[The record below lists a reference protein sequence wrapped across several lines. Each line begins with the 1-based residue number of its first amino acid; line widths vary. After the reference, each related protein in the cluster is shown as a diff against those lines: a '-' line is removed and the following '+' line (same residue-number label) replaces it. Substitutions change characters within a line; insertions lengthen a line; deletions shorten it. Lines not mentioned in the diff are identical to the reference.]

1 MRPLD
6 RRHFNFAL
14 AAASGLVLSRS
25 AAATPPGTFEVARSD
40 AEWQRLLTPAQYA
53 VLRKSK
59 TERAG
64 SSPLDGEKRAGTYHC
79 AGWLAELLEAARR
92 RDRHAPGDGLVHV
105 ADRSALPPL
114 RRPSRPRLQRR
125 PQADRA
131 ALLHERRGHDLQT
144 LGSPFVKTL
153 AAVAFALV
161 ALWLVPANAQN
172 RAVAIFAGGCFWC
185 MEPPFDK
192 LDGVLSTTSGY
203 IGGTKADPTYEQVT
217 AGRTGHYEAVQ
228 IEYDPARIGYDKL
241 LEVFWRNI
249 DPVDPTGQ
257 FCDKGPQYRSAIF
270 ALDEEQRKLAEASK
284 TALDKSGK
292 LPSRVVTEIL
302 PAAKFYAAE
311 DYHQDYYRKNP
322 GRYTFY
328 RWNCGR
334 DGRLQQLW
342 GKPS

>member
-1 MRPLD
+1 
-6 RRHFNFAL
+6 
-14 AAASGLVLSRS
+14 
-25 AAATPPGTFEVARSD
+25 
-40 AEWQRLLTPAQYA
+40 
-53 VLRKSK
+53 
-59 TERAG
+59 
-64 SSPLDGEKRAGTYHC
+64 
-79 AGWLAELLEAARR
+79 
-92 RDRHAPGDGLVHV
+92 
-105 ADRSALPPL
+105 
-114 RRPSRPRLQRR
+114 
-125 PQADRA
+125 
-131 ALLHERRGHDLQT
+131 
-144 LGSPFVKTL
+144 VKTL
-153 AAVAFALV
+153 AAVAFAL
-161 ALWLVPANAQN
+161 ATLWLAPANAQN

-203 IGGTKADPTYEQVT
+203 IGGSKADPTYEQVT

-228 IEYDPARIGYDKL
+228 IEYDPARVGYDKL

-284 TALDKSGK
+284 AALDKSGK

-302 PAAKFYAAE
+302 PAARFYAAE